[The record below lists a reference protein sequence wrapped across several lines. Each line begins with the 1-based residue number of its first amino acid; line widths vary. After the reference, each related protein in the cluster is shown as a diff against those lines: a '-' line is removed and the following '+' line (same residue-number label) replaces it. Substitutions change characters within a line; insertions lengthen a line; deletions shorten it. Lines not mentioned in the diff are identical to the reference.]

1 MAVSDL
7 SSYFMGLGL
16 MSSDQRGGG
25 SGGSVGGG
33 GGGGGVGGGGAG
45 SGGGS
50 GGGGGVGGVRGNGG
64 DSSGSQQ
71 QAQPTAAGSVM
82 PAPPTLL
89 PHNYQ
94 SQPPAPTAYWQPQQQ
109 PNPIQVTVK

>member
-25 SGGSVGGG
+25 S
-33 GGGGGVGGGGAG
+33 
-45 SGGGS
+45 
-50 GGGGGVGGVRGNGG
+50 GGGVGGVRGNGG

-82 PAPPTLL
+82 PAPPTL
-89 PHNYQ
+89 HSNNYQ
-94 SQPPAPTAYWQPQQQ
+94 SHLPAPAAYWQPQQQ

>member
-25 SGGSVGGG
+25 SGCSVGGG
-33 GGGGGVGGGGAG
+33 G
-45 SGGGS
+45 S
-50 GGGGGVGGVRGNGG
+50 GGGVGGVRGNGG
-64 DSSGSQQ
+64 DSSGGQQ

-82 PAPPTLL
+82 PAPPTL
-89 PHNYQ
+89 HSNNYQ
-94 SQPPAPTAYWQPQQQ
+94 SHLPAPAAYWQPQQQ